1 VQTLGVISRLPLQRA
16 SLKAGRAPRRWYDPA
31 PLLAVPAPCLGE
43 GGVSTSIAHGERILD
58 VHHQDH
64 RASKN
69 VRGRNGI
76 SIGFTAHD
84 AAMRARFGEHLE
96 DGLAGEN
103 ILVQTDR
110 LVHEADVR
118 DGVAIVLQDGRVVRL
133 ARILLA
139 EPCVEFTRYALRY
152 PHDAPS
158 DRAVTEAL
166 SFLSG
171 GMRGYY
177 ASYTADPVVVRLGD
191 RVVRG

>member
-1 VQTLGVISRLPLQRA
+1 VQLLGIISRLQVQRA
-16 SLKAGRAPRRWYDPA
+16 SLKVGRAPRRWYDLA
-31 PLLAVPAPCLGE
+31 PLLSVPALCLGE
-43 GGVSTSIAHGERILD
+43 GGVTVSIAHGERILD

-64 RASKN
+64 PASKN

-76 SIGFTAHD
+76 SIGFTAHYD
-84 AAMRARFGEHLE
+84 AMRMRFGGHLA

-103 ILVQTDR
+103 ILVQSDR
-110 LVHEADVR
+110 TFCEADLR
-118 DGVAIVLQDGRVVRL
+118 DGVAIVLQDGRAIRL
-133 ARILLA
+133 DRILVA

-158 DRAVTEAL
+158 DRTVTAAL

-177 ASYTADPVVVRLGD
+177 ASYSGDLVTVHLGD
-191 RVVRG
+191 RVVHG